1 MSRLPRHR
9 LLALALATTVLAAS
23 AAQAGEREDLRSTDA
38 VRVLRQIQAV
48 PEAAIPDRLLDRA
61 QGIVV
66 IPGTIK
72 AGFIFGGRRG
82 LGLMAVKNPQGTWSN
97 PVFVKLSGVS
107 VGFQAGAQS
116 SDVVLAFASQRGLD
130 TIVNGK
136 FTIGADAAVAA
147 GPIGRSAA
155 AATDADFGA
164 EILSWSRSRGLFA
177 GVALDGAV
185 LQIDHG
191 ANRSTYG
198 DGVTPRAVFEGR
210 APQAPSAAVVAFRD
224 ALEEASA
231 SARAAQARRE
241 AGSRPVATPGGA
253 AVTPAP
259 TPAITREPLPEPRP
273 ATTTPLP

>member
-1 MSRLPRHR
+1 MARRN
-9 LLALALATTVLAAS
+9 LLALALAATLVAAG
-23 AAQAGEREDLRSTDA
+23 AQAGEREDLRSSDA

-48 PEAAIPDRLLDRA
+48 PESAIPDRLLDRA
-61 QGIVV
+61 HGIVV
-66 IPGTIK
+66 VPGTIK

-82 LGLMAVKNPQGTWSN
+82 LGLMAVKTPQGTWSN
-97 PVFVKLSGVS
+97 PVFVKLSGLS

-116 SDVVLAFASQRGLD
+116 SDVVLAFASERGLD

-136 FTIGADAAVAA
+136 FTIGADAGVAA
-147 GPIGRSAA
+147 GPIGRTAA

-164 EILSWSRSRGLFA
+164 EIFSWSRSKGLFA

-191 ANRSTYG
+191 ANRSVYG
-198 DGVTPRAVFEGR
+198 NAVTPRAVFEGR

-241 AGSRPVATPGGA
+241 AGNQPVVTPTGTT
-253 AVTPAP
+253 VTPAP
-259 TPAITREPLPEPRP
+259 SPEISSEPLPEPKP

>member
-1 MSRLPRHR
+1 MPLPPRRLAIA
-9 LLALALATTVLAAS
+9 LIVTLALAAGS
-23 AAQAGEREDLRSTDA
+23 AGAGEREDARSGEA

-48 PEAAIPDRLLDRA
+48 PESAIPDRLLDRA

-82 LGLMAVKNPQGTWSN
+82 LGLMAVKTPQGTWSN
-97 PVFVKLSGVS
+97 PVFVKLSGLS
-107 VGFQAGAQS
+107 VGLQAGAQS

-136 FTIGADAAVAA
+136 FTIGADAGVAA
-147 GPIGRSAA
+147 GPIGRTAA

-164 EILSWSRSRGLFA
+164 EIFSWSRARGLFA

-191 ANRSTYG
+191 ANRSVYG
-198 DGVTPRAVFEGR
+198 NEVTPRAVFEGR
-210 APQAPSAAVVAFRD
+210 APQAPSAAIVAFRD

-231 SARAAQARRE
+231 AARAAQARRE
-241 AGSRPVATPGGA
+241 AGQRPASAPSGATVA
-253 AVTPAP
+253 PAP
-259 TPAITREPLPEPRP
+259 TPAITSEPLPERKP
-273 ATTTPLP
+273 ATTTPVP